1 MNSKE
6 IWNLLESL
14 ETKDI
19 QVLLTMSVRYLEYNR
34 NINFKKIIKDIKESK
49 RVLDN
54 KYYRVT
60 EE

>member
-14 ETKDI
+14 KTEDI
-19 QVLLTMSVRYLEYNR
+19 QVLITMSVRYLEYNR
-34 NINFKKIIKDIKESK
+34 GIDFKTIIKDLKETK
-49 RVLDN
+49 KILDN

>member
-14 ETKDI
+14 ETADI
-19 QVLLTMSVRYLEYNR
+19 QVLITMSVRYLEYNR
-34 NINFKKIIKDIKESK
+34 GINFKTIIKDIKETK